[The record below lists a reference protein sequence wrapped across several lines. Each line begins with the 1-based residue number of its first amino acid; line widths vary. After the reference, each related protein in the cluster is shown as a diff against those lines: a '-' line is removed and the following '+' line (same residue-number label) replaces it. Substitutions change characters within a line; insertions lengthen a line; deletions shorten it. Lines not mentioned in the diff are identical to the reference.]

1 MTTHAAIKNTF
12 LEYFFVQ
19 KCLTIILVKVF
30 SYGDLHFFRVI

>member
-19 KCLTIILVKVF
+19 KCLAIIEVAGSTNL
-30 SYGDLHFFRVI
+30 DELA